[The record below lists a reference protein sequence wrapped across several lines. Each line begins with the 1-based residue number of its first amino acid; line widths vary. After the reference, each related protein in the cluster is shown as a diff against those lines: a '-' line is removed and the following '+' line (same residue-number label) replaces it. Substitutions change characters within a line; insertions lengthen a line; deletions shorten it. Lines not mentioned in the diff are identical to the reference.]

1 MMHILHVFTGSFM
14 NLVSKCF
21 ETSLRVNISLY
32 SDSELIVSKEKMVE
46 SQFKVDSELADQVFL
61 LSISYELR
69 VASKSVNS

>member
-1 MMHILHVFTGSFM
+1 MMHILLVFTGSFM

-21 ETSLRVNISLY
+21 ETSLRVNICLY

-46 SQFKVDSELADQVFL
+46 SQFKVVSELADQVFL